1 MNVNEFKK
9 QCFKWGMIFTVVGGI
24 VTAIGFGLSG
34 FDPDAYHT
42 KKREQRVPHHQ
53 LVATRYNELKK
64 PAYAGLFVARATKKK

>member
-42 KKREQRVPHHQ
+42 KKENNVFR
-53 LVATRYNELKK
+53 TINW
-64 PAYAGLFVARATKKK
+64 